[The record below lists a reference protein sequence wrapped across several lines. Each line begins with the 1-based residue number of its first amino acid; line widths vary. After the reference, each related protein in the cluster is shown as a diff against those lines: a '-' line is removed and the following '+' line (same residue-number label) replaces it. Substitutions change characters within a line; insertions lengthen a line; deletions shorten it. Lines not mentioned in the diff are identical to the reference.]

1 METRTWALS
10 PEAIPPFMIMP
21 SLSIRASVCRCG
33 RTASPA
39 LDTPKIVRQVWPRI
53 RTGEFASQEQH
64 RTVTRRLHTL
74 HRAHCFGRRFCR
86 DRSCRTRT
94 SSRTER
100 GHLLSPVVQEVYL
113 RRSISL
119 QAAQL
124 CGRTSTLDGCLS
136 LKSPMLLL

>member
-39 LDTPKIVRQVWPRI
+39 LDTPKIVPQLWLRI
-53 RTGEFASQEQH
+53 RTGEFVSQEPH
-64 RTVTRRLHTL
+64 RMVTRRLHTL
-74 HRAHCFGRRFCR
+74 HRAHCFGLRFCR
-86 DRSCRTRT
+86 DRPCRTRT
-94 SSRTER
+94 WSRTER
-100 GHLLSPVVQEVYL
+100 GHLLSPVAQEVCL

-119 QAAQL
+119 PAARL
-124 CGRTSTLDGCLS
+124 HGRTCTLDGCKS